1 MRAGILN
8 LYVLLITTTPFTA
21 HQIFP
26 LKRNLS
32 KVTLQKGRGK
42 GGEGRENKIGNR
54 HNEAQA
60 KVSLFQRSSV
70 RYCIYSVQNITFVKD
85 YEHLGLEMKIWK

>member
-32 KVTLQKGRGK
+32 KVTLQKGR
-42 GGEGRENKIGNR
+42 GEGRENKIGNR